1 MLDTAGNLRLGG
13 LGELEFVEDVAGDPV
28 ILVGIKQPVERAGWI
43 VRTRRRQF
51 LMPGLKAE
59 CRRDGGKP
67 RVERRHL
74 HLDAPFLLLVGKG
87 LPHAER
93 RRIGGVREPDL
104 VVLVIGGAG
113 PET

>member
-1 MLDTAGNLRLGG
+1 MLDAAGDLRLGG
-13 LGELEFVEDVAGDPV
+13 VGELELVEDVAGDPV
-28 ILVGIKQPVERAGWI
+28 VLVRIPQPVERAGWI

-51 LMPGLKAE
+51 LMPGLQAE
-59 CRRDGGKP
+59 RRRDGGKA

-74 HLDAPFLLLVGKG
+74 HLDAAFLLLVGKG

-93 RRIGGVREPDL
+93 RRIGGIGEPDL
-104 VVLVIGGAG
+104 VVLVIGRAG